1 MSKNVKIISIIF
13 IVVLSLW
20 LGVRGQQLVE
30 KKKLINASFRGNP
43 VNLMTLDSILGTSLD
58 NHRFQNRYFIGLIY
72 NPISCDCSIGRI
84 NKDITTIDS
93 LMILNQ
99 FEYEIKI
106 FFLGNHEKLGN
117 VLVNEMNNSFHGLS
131 TYLELDLNTY
141 KALGEPIG
149 DGLLLVTRPTNQ
161 TEGKLYKIGVVLQNL
176 ETASKIL

>member
-106 FFLGNHEKLGN
+106 FF
-117 VLVNEMNNSFHGLS
+117 
-131 TYLELDLNTY
+131 
-141 KALGEPIG
+141 
-149 DGLLLVTRPTNQ
+149 
-161 TEGKLYKIGVVLQNL
+161 
-176 ETASKIL
+176 